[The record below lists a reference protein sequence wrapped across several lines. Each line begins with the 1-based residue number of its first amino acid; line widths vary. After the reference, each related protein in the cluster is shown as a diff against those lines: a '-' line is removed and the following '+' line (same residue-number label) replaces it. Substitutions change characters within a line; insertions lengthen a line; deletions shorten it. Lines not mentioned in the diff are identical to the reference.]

1 MIDLHSHILPGIDD
15 GSRSL
20 EESVELC
27 RIAAADGVRRTV
39 CTPHI
44 DFRFVNRRTT
54 IEGPFDAL
62 SRSVQEA
69 GIDLE
74 LVKGAEVHISPDIL
88 IRVKENDLMTYGDMG
103 RYLLLE
109 FPFQK
114 VLTGVEEMV
123 YRLRLASITPVIA
136 HPERIGWFMD
146 DVERLHKLIVM
157 GALGQITGGSL
168 TGQFGD
174 RSQRAALSM
183 VERNLAHVVA
193 SDAHDTSYRR
203 PVLAEAREEIARR
216 FGAERAAL
224 MTERYPRAIT
234 QGEEIDPDPPLEA
247 VRRKG
252 SFLARFFTG
261 PRP

>member
-27 RIAAADGVRRTV
+27 RIAASDGVRRTV

-44 DFRFVNRRTT
+44 DFRFVNRRDT
-54 IEGPFDAL
+54 IEAPFETLGRAV
-62 SRSVQEA
+62 REA
-69 GIDLE
+69 GIGLE

-88 IRVKENDLMTYGDMG
+88 VRVKDKDLMTYADMG

-123 YRLRLASITPVIA
+123 YRLRLASVTPVIA

-146 DVERLHKLIVM
+146 DLDRLQKVVQM
-157 GALGQITGGSL
+157 GALSQITGGSIM
-168 TGQFGD
+168 GQFGD
-174 RSQRAALSM
+174 RSQRAALMM

-203 PVLAEAREEIARR
+203 PVLAEAREAIARR
-216 FGAERAAL
+216 FGADRASQ
-224 MTERYPRAIT
+224 MTEIYPEAIV
-234 QGEEIDPDPPLEA
+234 QGSEIDPEPPVESA
-247 VRRKG
+247 RRKG
-252 SFLARFFTG
+252 GFLSRLFAPSHR
-261 PRP
+261 

>member
-1 MIDLHSHILPGIDD
+1 LIDLHSHILPGIDD

-20 EESVELC
+20 EESVALC

-44 DFRFVNRRTT
+44 DFRFVNRRET
-54 IEGPFDAL
+54 IEGPFAAL
-62 SRSVQEA
+62 ERELREA
-69 GIDLE
+69 GVELE

-88 IRVKENDLMTYGDMG
+88 MTYSDMG

-136 HPERIGWFMD
+136 HPERIGYFMD
-146 DVERLHKLIVM
+146 DIEHLHKVISM
-157 GALGQITGGSL
+157 GALAQITGGSI

-174 RSQRAALSM
+174 RSQRAALAM

-193 SDAHDTSYRR
+193 SDAHDVSYRR

-216 FGAERAAL
+216 FGEQRAAQ
-224 MTERYPRAIT
+224 MTQEYPAAIV

-247 VRRKG
+247 AKKKG
-252 SFLARFFTG
+252 GFLSRLFA
-261 PRP
+261 PSRP